1 MVRDPRMGA
10 ARRVPRPRVLRRR
23 LRTCY
28 WRVHRWTCLTGG
40 RGRRTSW
47 RGGERGGLL
56 NTTENAVLDRGDT
69 VTIIRAN
76 SIEESEMG
84 NKISGAM
91 EAISKQ
97 YAPDEDTAW
106 VWMRK
111 ANDAGW
117 TWGMHGHRVPGAQAT
132 TSIVGFSN
140 GDGVYVGIT
149 IFAGKVWWSWF
160 TGEEWG
166 PGGRALCL
174 SGHRA
179 RHETPIAAIAEYE
192 LSQGCNGE
200 LDYEIHDVGQLKDAN
215 S

>member
-1 MVRDPRMGA
+1 MAETCRVTQMHTVISALA
-10 ARRVPRPRVLRRR
+10 AD
-23 LRTCY
+23 
-28 WRVHRWTCLTGG
+28 GEI
-40 RGRRTSW
+40 TS
-47 RGGERGGLL
+47 EEYLELL

-69 VTIIRAN
+69 FKIIRN
-76 SIEESEMG
+76 TEESDVST
-84 NKISGAM
+84 KVARAM
-91 EAISKQ
+91 EAITKQ

-117 TWGMHGHRVPGAQAT
+117 TWGMHVHRVPGAKAP

-140 GDGVYVGIT
+140 GNGVYVDIT
-149 IFAGKVWWSWF
+149 LFAGKIWWAWF

-166 PGGRALCL
+166 PGGRDLCL

-192 LSQGCNGE
+192 LSESRGV
-200 LDYEIHDVGQLKDAN
+200 LRAN

>member
-1 MVRDPRMGA
+1 MAETCRVTQMHTVISALA
-10 ARRVPRPRVLRRR
+10 AD
-23 LRTCY
+23 
-28 WRVHRWTCLTGG
+28 GEI
-40 RGRRTSW
+40 TS
-47 RGGERGGLL
+47 EEYLELL

-69 VTIIRAN
+69 FKIIRN
-76 SIEESEMG
+76 TEESDVST
-84 NKISGAM
+84 KVARAM
-91 EAISKQ
+91 EAITKQ

-117 TWGMHGHRVPGAQAT
+117 TWGTHGHRVPGAQAP

-140 GDGVYVGIT
+140 GNGVYVDIT
-149 IFAGKVWWSWF
+149 LFAGKIWWSWF

-166 PGGRALCL
+166 PRGRDLCL

-192 LSQGCNGE
+192 LSESRGV
-200 LDYEIHDVGQLKDAN
+200 LRAN

>member
-1 MVRDPRMGA
+1 MSSVYKNLRVENGNISVET
-10 ARRVPRPRVLRRR
+10 ARVTQTHTVVSALAVEGEISNEEYLELLR
-23 LRTCY
+23 
-28 WRVHRWTCLTGG
+28 
-40 RGRRTSW
+40 
-47 RGGERGGLL
+47 
-56 NTTENAVLDRGDT
+56 TTENKVLDMGDT
-69 VTIIRAN
+69 FRIIRN
-76 SIEESEMG
+76 TEESDMG
-84 NKISGAM
+84 NKISRAM
-91 EAISKQ
+91 EAITKQ

-117 TWGMHGHRVPGAQAT
+117 TWGMHGHRVPGAQ
-132 TSIVGFSN
+132 TSTPIVGFSN

-149 IFAGKVWWSWF
+149 LFAGKVWWSWF

-166 PGGRALCL
+166 PSGRDLCL

>member
-1 MVRDPRMGA
+1 MSNLYKNLRVEGGNILAETCRVTQMHTVISALA
-10 ARRVPRPRVLRRR
+10 AD
-23 LRTCY
+23 
-28 WRVHRWTCLTGG
+28 GEI
-40 RGRRTSW
+40 TS
-47 RGGERGGLL
+47 EEYLELL
-56 NTTENAVLDRGDT
+56 GSTENAVLHMGDT
-69 VTIIRAN
+69 CKIIRN
-76 SIEESEMG
+76 TEESDMST
-84 NKISGAM
+84 KVARAM
-91 EAISKQ
+91 EAITKQ

-166 PGGRALCL
+166 PGGRDLCL

-192 LSQGCNGE
+192 FR
-200 LDYEIHDVGQLKDAN
+200 AN

>member
-1 MVRDPRMGA
+1 MSNLYKNLRVEGGNILAETCRVTQMHTVISALA
-10 ARRVPRPRVLRRR
+10 AD
-23 LRTCY
+23 
-28 WRVHRWTCLTGG
+28 
-40 RGRRTSW
+40 
-47 RGGERGGLL
+47 GEITNNEYLELL
-56 NTTENAVLDRGDT
+56 STTENAVLDRGDT
-69 VTIIRAN
+69 FRIIRN
-76 SIEESEMG
+76 TEESEMG
-84 NKISGAM
+84 NKISRAM
-91 EAISKQ
+91 EAITKQ
-97 YAPDEDTAW
+97 YAPDEDAAW
-106 VWMRK
+106 AWMRK

-149 IFAGKVWWSWF
+149 LFAGKVWWSWF

-166 PGGRALCL
+166 PGGRDLCL

-192 LSQGCNGE
+192 LSESRGV
-200 LDYEIHDVGQLKDAN
+200 LRAN